1 MIVEKYILLCFIFFN
16 YQKDETFFSIC
27 ISLLGSLLVSLY
39 ALYSSF
45 LWEVHFCVCFD
56 LWELFLY
63 YEVFGVCVW
72 GGDFRNVCFPDVSY
86 YSDHLFPVTKNG
98 SLFSEHIHR
107 TRLVENYAL
116 ELSSCFR
123 FSCSK

>member
-1 MIVEKYILLCFIFFN
+1 MYVLIFGNYFYIMKY
-16 YQKDETFFSIC
+16 
-27 ISLLGSLLVSLY
+27 LV
-39 ALYSSF
+39 
-45 LWEVHFCVCFD
+45 CVC
-56 LWELFLY
+56 
-63 YEVFGVCVW
+63 G